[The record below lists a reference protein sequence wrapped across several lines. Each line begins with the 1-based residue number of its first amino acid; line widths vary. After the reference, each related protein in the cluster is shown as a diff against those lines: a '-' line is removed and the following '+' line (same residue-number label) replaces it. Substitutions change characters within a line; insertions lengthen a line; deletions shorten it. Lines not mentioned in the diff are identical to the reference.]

1 MIERSANQSV
11 SRLESKA
18 DFNLIHNLVTSLA
31 DEMMCDKDPGCLLAM
46 QSTKRLDLGLDQI
59 QINQKTWVW
68 TKFKLCNRFLSGGVG
83 TFLRRNYKKGQKIL
97 VEMDGR
103 IQMDDFLCKIIIMAN
118 F

>member
-1 MIERSANQSV
+1 MIKGSANQSV

-18 DFNLIHNLVTSLA
+18 DFNLIHNLVTSPA
-31 DEMMCDKDPGCLLAM
+31 DEMMCDKDCACL

-59 QINQKTWVW
+59 QINKKTWVW

-83 TFLRRNYKKGQKIL
+83 TFLRRNYKKGQKDP

-103 IQMDDFLCKIIIMAN
+103 TQMEDFLCKIIIMAN

>member
-11 SRLESKA
+11 SRLDLKA
-18 DFNLIHNLVTSLA
+18 DFNLIHNLVTSPA
-31 DEMMCDKDPGCLLAM
+31 DEMMCDKDPGCLQCNAIN
-46 QSTKRLDLGLDQI
+46 QKAGLDLDQI

-83 TFLRRNYKKGQKIL
+83 TFLRRNYKKGQKIP

-103 IQMDDFLCKIIIMAN
+103 IRIKSSLW
-118 F
+118 